1 MKIPTSS
8 VFCGALSFLL
18 SSLLGA
24 RSTHRQEREALT
36 APRWLSQAPGRLAV
50 RAAPR
55 KRREAT
61 SRSCSR
67 SLCFSSNP
75 EDKPRGS
82 CEKGTRH
89 FPPSPLLP
97 SSPLLLLCSPPLWM
111 LSGKPVLLGTS
122 EPAAGSRA
130 ERVSVHLHWISQNA
144 QRQTWRREEGWGWG
158 GGPQLHRLE
167 LLPGSISSSGKSKM
181 NTSLA
186 DLAGLGS
193 RSDVLCKASMP
204 NRSSVSIACTQKVLH
219 KCLRWTG

>member
-1 MKIPTSS
+1 MKIPTSL
-8 VFCGALSFLL
+8 VFCGAPSFLL

-24 RSTHRQEREALT
+24 RSTHRQEQEALT
-36 APRWLSQAPGRLAV
+36 TPRWLSRAPGRLAV

-55 KRREAT
+55 KRREAA

-82 CEKGTRH
+82 CEKGTRR

-97 SSPLLLLCSPPLWM
+97 SSPLLPLCSPPLCM
-111 LSGKPVLLGTS
+111 LSRKPVLLGTS
-122 EPAAGSRA
+122 EPAAESRA

-144 QRQTWRREEGWGWG
+144 QRQTWRREGGG

-193 RSDVLCKASMP
+193 RSNVLFKAPMA
-204 NRSSVSIACTQKVLH
+204 NRSPVSVACTQKVLH